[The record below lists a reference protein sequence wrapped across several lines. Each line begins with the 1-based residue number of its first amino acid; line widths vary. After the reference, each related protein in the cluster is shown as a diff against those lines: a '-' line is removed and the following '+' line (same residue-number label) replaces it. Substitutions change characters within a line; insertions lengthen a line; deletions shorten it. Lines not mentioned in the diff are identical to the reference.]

1 MIEVRVGEG
10 EGGARGPFRSPLARR
25 HIEDAGPQALEA
37 IHAVARVS
45 LIPPTKLRIRTTYLD
60 LRDLS
65 KGSVS

>member
-1 MIEVRVGEG
+1 MRVGEG

-45 LIPPTKLRIRTTYLD
+45 LIPPTKLRIRT
-60 LRDLS
+60 
-65 KGSVS
+65 